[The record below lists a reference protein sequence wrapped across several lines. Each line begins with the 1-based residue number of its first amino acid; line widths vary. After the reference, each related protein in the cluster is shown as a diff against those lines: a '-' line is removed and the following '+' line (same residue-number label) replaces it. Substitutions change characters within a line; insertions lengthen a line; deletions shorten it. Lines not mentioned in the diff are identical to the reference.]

1 MLRILILGAAVAM
14 LAAPS
19 TAKERAIAPSP
30 LVTAL
35 GNCTNL
41 RDSAAR
47 LACYDRAAP
56 ALVGAANSGDIRV
69 VDRESVR
76 KARRSLFGFALPSL
90 PFFNSGDDK
99 DAPAARLESTILSFR
114 SIGNEYYRFAIADG
128 GAVWE
133 TTEGATLRDAKSG
146 ERVIISR
153 GALGSYFAKI
163 ANQREVR
170 VRRIR

>member
-1 MLRILILGAAVAM
+1 MLRILVLGAAFAVS
-14 LAAPS
+14 AAPS
-19 TAKERAIAPSP
+19 VAKERAIAPSP
-30 LVTAL
+30 MVTAL
-35 GNCTNL
+35 ANCAQV
-41 RDSAAR
+41 RDNVAR

-56 ALVGAANSGDIRV
+56 ALVGAAASGDIRV

-90 PFFNSGDDK
+90 PFFDSGDDK
-99 DAPAARLESTILSFR
+99 DAPPARLESTIVSFR
-114 SIGNEYYRFAIADG
+114 SIGNDFYRFAIADG

-133 TTEGATLRDAKSG
+133 TTEGASLRDAKSG
-146 ERVIISR
+146 EKVVITRAIM
-153 GALGSYFAKI
+153 GGYFAKI

>member
-1 MLRILILGAAVAM
+1 MLRILVLGAVFAM
-14 LAAPS
+14 WAAPS
-19 TAKERAIAPSP
+19 TAKERAITPSP
-30 LVTAL
+30 MVTAL
-35 GNCTNL
+35 ANCAKV
-41 RDSAAR
+41 RDNAAR

-56 ALVGAANSGDIRV
+56 ALVGAAASGDIRV

-90 PFFNSGDDK
+90 PFFDSGDDK
-99 DAPAARLESTILSFR
+99 DAAPAKLESTIVSFR
-114 SIGNEYYRFAIADG
+114 SIGNEFYRFSIADG

-146 ERVIISR
+146 EKVIITR
-153 GALGSYFAKI
+153 GMMGSYFAKI